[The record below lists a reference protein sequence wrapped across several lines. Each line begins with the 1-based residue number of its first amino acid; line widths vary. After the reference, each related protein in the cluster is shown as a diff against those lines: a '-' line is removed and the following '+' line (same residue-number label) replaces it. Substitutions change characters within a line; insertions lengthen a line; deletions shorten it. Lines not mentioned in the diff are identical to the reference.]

1 MSFVFS
7 RYEVGA
13 NDIIDMPISDGL
25 KEALV
30 NCGFTRQQIL
40 AHTTDELA
48 SILEIDQYVA
58 SLVLEA
64 AKQEERSKLKI

>member
-1 MSFVFS
+1 
-7 RYEVGA
+7 
-13 NDIIDMPISDGL
+13 MPISDGL

-40 AHTTDELA
+40 TYTTGELA

-58 SLVLEA
+58 SLILEA
-64 AKQEERSKLKI
+64 ASKKKLKIKDLIQENSKIRIKLFRNKD